1 MESDVAG
8 GVASDV
14 AFGLVGG
21 LVFGLASNMANGVA
35 SDVASCVMFGAAVG
49 VIVGVMDSVVFGVMV
64 GVMDGV
70 ITGVAVSVASILGY
84 FRFITY
90 PINAALS
97 TTAYFKANRNP
108 QTAFRAWRWCPISWN
123 EVIWLPLPYL
133 SDLLVLMTKQHRE
146 EGFRQI
152 AFVAAERTLQR
163 RAVLS
168 ALAEI
173 AVSDLQAKTPQEL
186 ASISETL
193 KWTTNA
199 PAELPKELT
208 EALPQFDRI
217 AQQVGQSIELRSQ
230 NRKRKALDQ
239 ALSELQS
246 LQKSLIVTRGKLVPR
261 LLQVANEWQ
270 ALIKASRQAL
280 QSDIEARGEI
290 PNPFVFGTPVT
301 ESEYNVFT
309 GRQDI
314 VGHIE
319 ESLLNAANL
328 PTLLL
333 FGPRRMG
340 KTSILNQLPRLLG
353 PDFAP
358 AMVDCQAPA
367 VRESA
372 NALLRY
378 ISEAMSEAL
387 QRRRILI
394 DPLSVEALKSEP
406 FGFFEKWLTNV
417 EKALPEQMRVLL
429 CLDEY
434 ERLQTALDAGWGA
447 DVLDL
452 LRNTFQHRRRIAMMF
467 TGAHRFAELGP
478 AWTDRFISARNIRV
492 SFLKPDE
499 VVPLLT
505 KPIPD
510 FDMTYADGALEGII
524 SATNGQPFLIQG
536 IGFELVQFMNEGK
549 RKQATIADVEEAI
562 SRTLSSGDAYFFNV
576 WSDAGEDGQAIL
588 QAIAT
593 SSPVPNFPKAMRW
606 LKDHDVLTT
615 EGRFAVP
622 IVERWVKTI

>member
-1 MESDVAG
+1 
-8 GVASDV
+8 
-14 AFGLVGG
+14 
-21 LVFGLASNMANGVA
+21 
-35 SDVASCVMFGAAVG
+35 
-49 VIVGVMDSVVFGVMV
+49 
-64 GVMDGV
+64 
-70 ITGVAVSVASILGY
+70 
-84 FRFITY
+84 
-90 PINAALS
+90 
-97 TTAYFKANRNP
+97 
-108 QTAFRAWRWCPISWN
+108 
-123 EVIWLPLPYL
+123 
-133 SDLLVLMTKQHRE
+133 MT
-146 EGFRQI
+146 
-152 AFVAAERTLQR
+152 
-163 RAVLS
+163 
-168 ALAEI
+168 EI
-173 AVSDLQAKTPQEL
+173 AVSDLYVTTAPEL
-186 ASISETL
+186 ANISETL

-208 EALPQFDRI
+208 DALPQFDRI
-217 AQQVGQSIELRSQ
+217 AQQVGQSIELRSP
-230 NRKRKALDQ
+230 NRKRDALNR
-239 ALSELQS
+239 ALSELES
-246 LQKSLIVTRGKLVPR
+246 LQKSLIVAHGKLAPR
-261 LLQVANEWQ
+261 LLQIANEWQ
-270 ALIKASRQAL
+270 ALIKAEQRAL
-280 QSDIEARGEI
+280 QADIEARREI
-290 PNPFVFGTPVT
+290 PNPFVFGNPVI

-314 VGHIE
+314 AGQVE
-319 ESLLNAANL
+319 ETFLNSKSL

-367 VRESA
+367 VRENAS
-372 NALLRY
+372 ALLRY
-378 ISEAMSEAL
+378 ISEAMSEVL
-387 QRRRILI
+387 HRRRILI
-394 DPLSVEALKSEP
+394 DPLSVEALKNEP
-406 FGFFEKWLTNV
+406 FGVFEKWLTKV

-505 KPIPD
+505 KPVPD
-510 FDMTYADGALEGII
+510 FDMTYADGALQVIL

-536 IGFELVQFMNEGK
+536 IGFELVQFLNEGK
-549 RKQATIADVEEAI
+549 RKQAAIADVEEAI

-588 QAIAT
+588 QAVAT

-606 LKDHDVLTT
+606 LKDHDVLTV
-615 EGRFAVP
+615 EGHFAVP
-622 IVERWVKTI
+622 MVERWVKTQI